1 MPYLHCPQCSFSRSW
16 KLRRHARKCK
26 RCRKEWTPKR
36 YPIKTIR
43 LSESEWKELIQA
55 ILRYRTLVAIR
66 LHVARSERLILKVLS
81 LIRSVMVE
89 DVPNVLSGTVE
100 VDETYIAGMWH
111 NKPWS
116 IRKTGTKRGRG
127 TSKQAIFGLRERAR
141 GVVRAFFIP
150 DVKKRTIMPIIKL
163 VVERGSTIYSDAY
176 QLYQETPKEGYLH
189 DFVDHHKN
197 EYGRGDVHSNGMEGF
212 WGFLKRRL
220 KVTGGIRRPR
230 LHLYVAE
237 EVWRYNHRGQKEET
251 RIRRLFE
258 LLQRKF
264 GG

>member
-1 MPYLHCPQCSFSRSW
+1 M
-16 KLRRHARKCK
+16 
-26 RCRKEWTPKR
+26 
-36 YPIKTIR
+36 
-43 LSESEWKELIQA
+43 
-55 ILRYRTLVAIR
+55 LRYRTVAAVR
-66 LHVARSERLILKVLS
+66 LHIGRSERIILKALTLV
-81 LIRSVMVE
+81 RFVMEE
-89 DVPNVLSGTVE
+89 DVPLSLSGVVE

-116 IRKTGTKRGRG
+116 IRKQGTKRGRG
-127 TSKQAIFGLRERAR
+127 TSKQAIFGLRERKR

-150 DVKKRTIMPIIKL
+150 DVKKRTIMPIIKSI
-163 VVERGSTIYSDAY
+163 VERGSTIYSDAY

-189 DFVDHHKN
+189 AFVDHHQN

-212 WGFLKRRL
+212 WGYLKRRL
-220 KVTGGIRRPR
+220 KVTGGIRRSR

-251 RIRRLFE
+251 RIERLFG
-258 LLQRKF
+258 LLLKKF

>member
-1 MPYLHCPQCSFSRSW
+1 M
-16 KLRRHARKCK
+16 
-26 RCRKEWTPKR
+26 
-36 YPIKTIR
+36 
-43 LSESEWKELIQA
+43 
-55 ILRYRTLVAIR
+55 
-66 LHVARSERLILKVLS
+66 HVGHSKQLILKSLS

-89 DVPNVLSGTVE
+89 DVPRILSGIVE

-116 IRKTGTKRGRG
+116 IRKQGTKRGRG
-127 TSKQAIFGLRERAR
+127 TSKQAIFGIRERGR

-150 DVKKRTIMPIIKL
+150 DTKKRTIMPIITS
-163 VVERGSTIYSDAY
+163 VVKRGSTIYSDAY

-220 KVTGGIRRPR
+220 KVTGGIRRSR

-237 EVWRYNHRGQKEET
+237 EVWRYNHREQEEET
-251 RIRRLFE
+251 RVRRLFE

>member
-1 MPYLHCPQCSFSRSW
+1 M
-16 KLRRHARKCK
+16 
-26 RCRKEWTPKR
+26 
-36 YPIKTIR
+36 
-43 LSESEWKELIQA
+43 
-55 ILRYRTLVAIR
+55 LRYRTVEAIR
-66 LHVARSERLILKVLS
+66 LHTVRSERLILKALPLV
-81 LIRSVMVE
+81 RSVMAT
-89 DVPNVLSGTVE
+89 DVPKTLSGVVE

-127 TSKQAIFGLRERAR
+127 TSKQAIFGIRERRR

-150 DVKKRTIMPIIKL
+150 DAKKRTIMPIIIAIVK
-163 VVERGSTIYSDAY
+163 RGSTIYSDAY
-176 QLYQETPKEGYLH
+176 QLYQETPKEGYIH

-220 KVTGGIRRPR
+220 KVTGGIRRSR

-237 EVWRYNHRGQKEET
+237 EVWRYNHRGQTEET

-258 LLQRKF
+258 LLCKKF